1 MLYGSAARGDWV
13 AGVSDINLL
22 LVLDDTS
29 PASLRGLAQP
39 FTSWRRSGNAP
50 PLVLSREEWAGAADA
65 FPIEVTDILHAYKV
79 VKGADPVAGMRVSP
93 ADLRTLLEHEL
104 LGKLLQ
110 LRRGYVALAEERAAL
125 AQLGTASISTI
136 VLLQR
141 ALLAAAGPQCAAR
154 HRGGGAGGLD
164 RRGRAS
170 RSAARVRAASRR
182 PEMDGDAG
190 TVRIVPGGRGNGC
203 AICESPSAWSRVMK
217 RVRMLGAALLVAFA
231 TTGCGYNQI
240 QTKDEAVNKAKG
252 NIETQLQRRVDLIP
266 NLVETVKGAAAQE
279 TTVFNGIAAS
289 RAKLSGAIQSGD
301 INQMAQANA
310 AVRSDLGRLL
320 AIVENYPTLKS
331 SDAFRQLQDQL
342 EGTENRIQVARQDY
356 NAAAND
362 FNAYIRQFP
371 TNLTAKVFGMDKPRQ
386 YFEAEA
392 GAQEAPKVKF

>member
-1 MLYGSAARGDWV
+1 MEQG
-13 AGVSDINLL
+13 
-22 LVLDDTS
+22 
-29 PASLRGLAQP
+29 
-39 FTSWRRSGNAP
+39 
-50 PLVLSREEWAGAADA
+50 
-65 FPIEVTDILHAYKV
+65 
-79 VKGADPVAGMRVSP
+79 
-93 ADLRTLLEHEL
+93 HE
-104 LGKLLQ
+104 
-110 LRRGYVALAEERAAL
+110 A
-125 AQLGTASISTI
+125 
-136 VLLQR
+136 
-141 ALLAAAGPQCAAR
+141 CA
-154 HRGGGAGGLD
+154 
-164 RRGRAS
+164 
-170 RSAARVRAASRR
+170 
-182 PEMDGDAG
+182 
-190 TVRIVPGGRGNGC
+190 C
-203 AICESPSAWSRVMK
+203 A
-217 RVRMLGAALLVAFA
+217 GAALLVAFA

-301 INQMAQANA
+301 ISQMAEANA

-371 TNLTAKVFGMDKPRQ
+371 TNLTAKVFGMDKPRP

>member
-1 MLYGSAARGDWV
+1 M
-13 AGVSDINLL
+13 
-22 LVLDDTS
+22 
-29 PASLRGLAQP
+29 
-39 FTSWRRSGNAP
+39 
-50 PLVLSREEWAGAADA
+50 
-65 FPIEVTDILHAYKV
+65 
-79 VKGADPVAGMRVSP
+79 MRV
-93 ADLRTLLEHEL
+93 
-104 LGKLLQ
+104 
-110 LRRGYVALAEERAAL
+110 
-125 AQLGTASISTI
+125 
-136 VLLQR
+136 
-141 ALLAAAGPQCAAR
+141 
-154 HRGGGAGGLD
+154 
-164 RRGRAS
+164 
-170 RSAARVRAASRR
+170 RV
-182 PEMDGDAG
+182 
-190 TVRIVPGGRGNGC
+190 
-203 AICESPSAWSRVMK
+203 
-217 RVRMLGAALLVAFA
+217 LGAALLVAFA

-301 INQMAQANA
+301 VSQMAAANA

-356 NAAAND
+356 NATAND

-371 TNLTAKVFGMDKPRQ
+371 TNLTAKVFGMDKPRP